1 MLFSDIASYIRDRRA
16 KRAHYKRLVAEIQGL
31 SERDLADLRADRDDM
46 LRHAYH
52 EVYR

>member
-1 MLFSDIASYIRDRRA
+1 MLLRDFSNFIRDRRA
-16 KRAHYKRLVAEIQGL
+16 KRAHYNRLVAEIQGL
-31 SERDLADLRADRDDM
+31 SERDLVDLRADRDDM